1 MYYALINLLFGVQC
15 FLYDEVNYLK
25 LPFILR
31 PLSRLI
37 FVHTYNMDHIS
48 LLQSVAL
55 GIQETIHVVKLI
67 KKSTVRPK
75 LPLTL
80 SLTRVVGAK

>member
-1 MYYALINLLFGVQC
+1 
-15 FLYDEVNYLK
+15 
-25 LPFILR
+25 
-31 PLSRLI
+31 
-37 FVHTYNMDHIS
+37 MDHIS

-80 SLTRVVGAK
+80 SLTRIVAAK

>member
-37 FVHTYNMDHIS
+37 FGPYNMDHIS